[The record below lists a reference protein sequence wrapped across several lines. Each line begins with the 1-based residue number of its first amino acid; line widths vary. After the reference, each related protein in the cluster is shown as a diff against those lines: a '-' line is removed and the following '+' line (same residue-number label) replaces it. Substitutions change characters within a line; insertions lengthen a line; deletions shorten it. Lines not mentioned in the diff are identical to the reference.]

1 MKIQSIGDLITNSS
15 TEVFTII
22 DSGTID
28 TIKEI
33 VSTLAGPEV
42 LEKIDIKLDY
52 CEMIQENIDEII
64 DYFADIKDVN
74 LRKLENKDD
83 EDDENDERIAY
94 RLIAT
99 YIDKDIIENHFVS
112 PFRYRHWDVQS
123 KEYVHDEEV
132 EPYNTEDLNGVTAE
146 SFMEDIVESINDGR
160 EWKYYPSVVAIVK
173 DKDDEKAKAVA
184 GVIPNLPFICD
195 HEASYC

>member
-33 VSTLAGPEV
+33 VSTLAGPEI

-52 CEMIQENIDEII
+52 CEMILENIDEII
-64 DYFADIKDVN
+64 DQFSDDYEVN
-74 LRKLENKDD
+74 LRKLEND
-83 EDDENDERIAY
+83 EECEKDERIAY

-99 YIDKDIIENHFVS
+99 FIDKDIIENHFDT
-112 PFRYRHWDVQS
+112 PFRYRHWDEKAS
-123 KEYVHDEEV
+123 KYVHDEEV
-132 EPYNTEDLNGVTAE
+132 KPYNTEDLNGVTAK
-146 SFMEDIVESINDGR
+146 SFIEDFVETINDGR
-160 EWKYYPSVVAIVK
+160 DWRYYPSVVAIVK

-184 GVIPNLPFICD
+184 GVIPRLPFVCD
-195 HEASYC
+195 HEATYC

>member
-15 TEVFTII
+15 TEVFTVI
-22 DSGTID
+22 DDSTID

-33 VSTLAGPEV
+33 VSTLAGPEI

-52 CEMIQENIDEII
+52 CEMILETIDEII
-64 DYFADIKDVN
+64 DQFSDSNEVD
-74 LRKLENKDD
+74 LRKLENDD
-83 EDDENDERIAY
+83 ECEKDERIAY

-99 YIDKDIIENHFVS
+99 YIDKDIIENHFDT
-112 PFRYRHWDVQS
+112 PFRYRHWDDETC
-123 KEYVHDEEV
+123 KYVHDEEV
-132 EPYNTEDLNGVTAE
+132 EPYSIEDLNGVTAKM
-146 SFMEDIVESINDGR
+146 FIEDIVESINEGR

-173 DKDDEKAKAVA
+173 DKDDKKATDVA
-184 GVIPNLPFICD
+184 GVIPSLPFICD

>member
-22 DSGTID
+22 DDSTIS

-33 VSTLAGPEV
+33 VSTLAGPEI

-52 CEMIQENIDEII
+52 CEMILENIDEII
-64 DYFADIKDVN
+64 DQFDGNNDVD
-74 LRKLENKDD
+74 LRKLEND
-83 EDDENDERIAY
+83 EECEKDERIAY

-99 YIDKDIIENHFVS
+99 YIDKDIIENHFPS
-112 PFRYRHWDVQS
+112 PFRYRHWDEEAS
-123 KEYVHDEEV
+123 KYVHDEEV
-132 EPYNTEDLNGVTAE
+132 EPYNIEDLNGVTAKM
-146 SFMEDIVESINDGR
+146 FIDDFVENINEGR
-160 EWKYYPSVVAIVK
+160 EWRYYPSVVAIVK

-184 GVIPNLPFICD
+184 GVIPSLPFVCE
-195 HEASYC
+195 HEATYC